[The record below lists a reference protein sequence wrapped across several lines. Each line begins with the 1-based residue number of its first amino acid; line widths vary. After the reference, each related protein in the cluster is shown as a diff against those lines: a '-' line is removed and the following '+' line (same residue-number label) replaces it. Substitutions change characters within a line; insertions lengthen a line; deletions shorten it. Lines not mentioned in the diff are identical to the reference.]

1 MIAFIKRNK
10 VTSEKYALDYQYYEL
25 CISCWSR
32 DNQLKRCSK
41 KEAYKEK
48 KKIMCHVFMEVSYKQ
63 V

>member
-10 VTSEKYALDYQYYEL
+10 VTSEKYARLSVL
-25 CISCWSR
+25 WSISCWSR

-48 KKIMCHVFMEVSYKQ
+48 KKLCAMSLWEVSYKQ